1 MIEVAKVSKSYG
13 DFQALSSIDFKIDR
27 QHGIT
32 ALLGP
37 NGAGKTTTL
46 RLITGYLQATSGEI
60 RVGGISVDDE
70 QRRVEVKR
78 LIGYL
83 PESTAL
89 YPEMLISEYL
99 EFMGRVRGLDGET
112 LERRAEEMVGELEL
126 GSHYYSPLGIL
137 SKGFKQRVALAGALI
152 HDPPYV
158 ILDEPT
164 SGLDPNQIAHI
175 RALIK
180 KLGKKSILILSTHI
194 LAEVEDICDRV
205 IIMSRG
211 RIVADQPAH
220 ELRAAHA
227 SCMLVARG
235 EGIAARL
242 KECPIVSAAEKRE
255 RPDLPEGF
263 QAIVCQLR
271 DDRPE
276 ELFAFVARQ
285 GWEVREL
292 APLTRS
298 LQEVFSELT
307 R

>member
-1 MIEVAKVSKSYG
+1 MIDLQKVSKFYG
-13 DFQALSSIDFKIDR
+13 DFQAVSEISFQITSER
-27 QHGIT
+27 GIT

-46 RLITGYLQATSGEI
+46 RLITGYLQASAGQIT
-60 RVGGISVDDE
+60 VGGIPVDDE
-70 QRRVEVKR
+70 ERRVEVKR
-78 LIGYL
+78 MIGYL
-83 PESTAL
+83 PESTAI

-99 EFMGRVRGLDGET
+99 DFMGRVRGLDDAALKRG
-112 LERRAEEMVGELEL
+112 AEEMVEELEL
-126 GSHYYSPLGIL
+126 SSHLYSPLGIL
-137 SKGFKQRVALAGALI
+137 SKGFRQRVALAGALI
-152 HDPPYV
+152 HSPRYI

-180 KLGKKSILILSTHI
+180 KLGKKSVMILSTHI
-194 LAEVEDICDRV
+194 LAEVEDICDHV
-205 IIMSRG
+205 IIISRG
-211 RIVADQPAH
+211 RIVADQPAR

-235 EGIAARL
+235 PELSQKL
-242 KECPIVSAAEKRE
+242 KECAVVSAVQARP
-255 RPDLPEGF
+255 RPDIPQGF
-263 QAIVCQLR
+263 EALVCQLN
-271 DDRPE
+271 DDRPQ
-276 ELFAFVARQ
+276 ELFSFVARQ